1 MFSAGPRSYLWVLL
15 LFLALESAVPRLQ
28 AQEFDWG
35 GSIRGYP
42 FLRLEKLDLEE
53 ELGLSG
59 PLARRDT
66 ELLILRLTGDVFFGQ
81 HLSLET
87 HPLLEFASPSR
98 LLGPAGLATSTAPT
112 FLPLEHVFTDNPD
125 VELIGSF
132 DRLNLQVELNRVRI
146 VIGRQAV
153 TWGVVY
159 FWPSLDLFAPF
170 SPRRVDRDYK
180 PGIDAVRATI
190 PLGDFS
196 EIEVIGAILGPS
208 MARDGTLGA
217 LTRFNLGPLDWG
229 LMGGKFHRDTVAG
242 SFLTADAWGTGL
254 RGEVTWTQSG
264 DPEDRV
270 RDRRTF
276 WRAAVGVDRQLTPT
290 FTLTAEFSFSAYG
303 ATEASD
309 YLDWSISD
317 RVLRGEIN
325 ALGYP
330 KAALFGF
337 CMALASYNVL
347 SVTKAAVAAAHGEE
361 EAETL
366 STYYVADEISATYR
380 GMMIVIP
387 ATYWTKEFADLTPS
401 QMAKSLIAIARQ
413 INLKRYRKNP
423 WTPKTRIKRKGKLTR
438 QKHVSTAR
446 VLQKQNGKK

>member
-1 MFSAGPRSYLWVLL
+1 MLSVGPKYLRVLL
-15 LFLALESAVPRLQ
+15 LFLTLGSVASGLQ
-28 AQEFDWG
+28 GQEFDWG
-35 GSIRGYP
+35 GSFRAYP
-42 FLRLEKLDLEE
+42 FLRLEELDLEE

-59 PLARRDT
+59 PLTRRDT
-66 ELLILRLTGDVFFGQ
+66 ELLILRLSGDVFFGQ
-81 HLSLET
+81 KVRLET

-98 LLGPAGLATSTAPT
+98 LLGPSDLATSTAPT
-112 FLPLEHVFTDNPD
+112 FLPLEHVFVSNPD

-208 MARDGTLGA
+208 LSRDGTLGA

-229 LMGGKFHRDTVAG
+229 LMGGKFHQDTVAG

-254 RGEVTWTQSG
+254 RGEVSWTQSG
-264 DPEDRV
+264 DPEDQV

-290 FTLTAEFSFSAYG
+290 FSVTAEFSFNGYG
-303 ATEASD
+303 ATAASD

-325 ALGYP
+325 ALGRFYTGVSGVWRFHP
-330 KAALFGF
+330 LGTLTNTVLINAQDPSTLWVPSFQWSTSNNSDVLAGAQIGIGQELQLSGMGPVAQSEYGLIPHTLF
-337 CMALASYNVL
+337 
-347 SVTKAAVAAAHGEE
+347 AAV
-361 EAETL
+361 
-366 STYYVADEISATYR
+366 
-380 GMMIVIP
+380 
-387 ATYWTKEFADLTPS
+387 
-401 QMAKSLIAIARQ
+401 
-413 INLKRYRKNP
+413 
-423 WTPKTRIKRKGKLTR
+423 RIYF
-438 QKHVSTAR
+438 
-446 VLQKQNGKK
+446 